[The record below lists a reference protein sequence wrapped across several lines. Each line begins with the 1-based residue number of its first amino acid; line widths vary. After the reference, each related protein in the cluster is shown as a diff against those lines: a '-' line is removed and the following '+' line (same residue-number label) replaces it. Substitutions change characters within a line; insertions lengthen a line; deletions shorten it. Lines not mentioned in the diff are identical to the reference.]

1 MYSSIADDASK
12 LNRLELTE
20 PRKKMLPIFK
30 QLQEIFMGTKADDEV
45 DDEVDDKTD
54 DETDEQPDTTDVL
67 ELESEESAEQR
78 RNQQEQG
85 PKILTPEQMLIRLPI
100 SLAQLKSGNNSQ
112 KLKNEIKQ
120 VLYSL
125 HRSKKARQN
134 NHKHLMNAI

>member
-1 MYSSIADDASK
+1 
-12 LNRLELTE
+12 
-20 PRKKMLPIFK
+20 MLPIFK

-120 VLYSL
+120 LLYSL
-125 HRSKKARQN
+125 HRSKKLGKTIIN
-134 NHKHLMNAI
+134 I